1 MIFEW
6 KLFTKISATQ
16 NAIDL
21 QMKKYIA
28 ESHHYNFKD
37 AISKNKNGK
46 HMLRSG
52 FVNLQSTLLK
62 HFEF

>member
-1 MIFEW
+1 
-6 KLFTKISATQ
+6 
-16 NAIDL
+16 
-21 QMKKYIA
+21 MKKYIA